1 MKKKNIQLLTKSKLK
16 KEVKDL
22 DFFDWLTI
30 TFREGKEERK
40 KERKRNRMRKKER
53 KRKKKEETN
62 KRKVKKNQRHTY
74 ICY

>member
-40 KERKRNRMRKKER
+40 KERKRMRKKGRKR
-53 KRKKKEETN
+53 KRKKKRIRE
-62 KRKVKKNQRHTY
+62 K
-74 ICY
+74 